1 MMSTSRSSTSRRMP
15 HKGEQEEE
23 RRENEHVGTAVDTE
37 GRNMKCDIRHPREIG
52 RRLNGLRERLARR
65 GAAAILGDSAVGQVV
80 STGTVNF
87 LNIYNTVLV
96 VRLVCTWFPNAP
108 PSLVQPLRYGE
119 RVVTRQTRHDRQR
132 DKRESD
138 RRRGLLIY
146 THTQRHTHVWH
157 RELRMADMRL

>member
-1 MMSTSRSSTSRRMP
+1 MVVVWMSRRRTQ
-15 HKGEQEEE
+15 HKVEEE
-23 RRENEHVGTAVDTE
+23 RRRENEHVGTAAESE
-37 GRNMKCDIRHPREIG
+37 GRRMKCDIRHPREIG

-108 PSLVQPLRYGE
+108 PSLVQPLRYVE
-119 RVVTRQTRHDRQR
+119 RAGTPNRQTRHDTY
-132 DKRESD
+132 RE
-138 RRRGLLIY
+138 
-146 THTQRHTHVWH
+146 
-157 RELRMADMRL
+157 